1 MVIPAHVAALMR
13 EYDIRWLSRLDEV
26 PDAVIERVM
35 GEGGLAEMRWLV
47 RAVPETRLRE
57 YLRDRG
63 RRVLRPRELRFWT
76 WFLRIPAEE
85 ADGWTHAARRAEGAW
100 RA

>member
-1 MVIPAHVAALMR
+1 MW
-13 EYDIRWLSRLDEV
+13 EYDIPTLSRMDEI

-35 GEGGLAEMRWLV
+35 GEGGLAEMRWLL
-47 RAVPETRLRE
+47 RAVPETRLRD

-85 ADGWTHAARRAEGAW
+85 ADDWVQSARQAEGVW